1 VEYTDRTALREL
13 VQSMVGRPAWSPAL
27 GIGSYLTLEV
37 GARAGTHGE
46 YHVWLYCTAW
56 RLDRGAELLCG
67 SEDDRGAITK
77 AIAVMDGRTV
87 AAAGVSDS
95 LELTLGFDDGTVL
108 RAFPIF
114 SRGYEH
120 WMVFA
125 PNGYV
130 YTAGP
135 GSIWTAEPQGGH
147 APQPPPQPQEP
158 PPQQPPQQ
166 RPPPQQP
173 PPQQPP
179 PWQPPPP
186 HG

>member
-1 VEYTDRTALREL
+1 MIGVSNDPGPRSVEYTDRSQLREL
-13 VQSMVGRPAWSPAL
+13 VRSMVGRPAWSPAL

-56 RLDRGAELLCG
+56 RLDRGTELLCG
-67 SEDDRGAITK
+67 SEDERGEMTK
-77 AIAVMDGRTV
+77 AIAVLDGRTV
-87 AAAGVSDS
+87 ATAEVSDG
-95 LELTLGFDDGTVL
+95 LDLTLGFDDGTVL

-135 GSIWTAEPQGGH
+135 GSIWTAEPQGGP
-147 APQPPPQPQEP
+147 APQSPAPPPQPAPPPGPPPQPPPQVP
-158 PPQQPPQQ
+158 P
-166 RPPPQQP
+166 
-173 PPQQPP
+173 
-179 PWQPPPP
+179 
-186 HG
+186 G

>member
-1 VEYTDRTALREL
+1 MIGVSNDPGPRSVEYTDRTALREL
-13 VQSMVGRPAWSPAL
+13 VRSMVGRPAWSPAL

-37 GARAGTHGE
+37 GARAGAHGE

-56 RLDRGAELLCG
+56 RLDRGTELLCG
-67 SEDDRGAITK
+67 SEDERGEIAR
-77 AIAVMDGRTV
+77 AIAVLDGRTV
-87 AAAGVSDS
+87 AAADVSDG

-125 PNGYV
+125 PNGHV

-135 GSIWTAEPQGGH
+135 GSIWTAEPQGGPA
-147 APQPPPQPQEP
+147 APPPPAPPPQGP
-158 PPQQPPQQ
+158 PPQG
-166 RPPPQQP
+166 PPPQ
-173 PPQQPP
+173 
-179 PWQPPPP
+179 
-186 HG
+186 G